1 MDEKNIQQQIN
12 ELDQKVN
19 LILDYVNQQRLKSQR
34 TDDLIDDLSIV
45 GKDVYD
51 TAVTELENQGVE
63 IDLADLRILSV
74 KLLKNTKNFN
84 TILNA
89 LESVMDFLKD
99 ASPIANEMII
109 DFTKKLHEF
118 DKKGYFEFFGEATKI
133 LDNIVT
139 NFSKED
145 VKQLADNIVLILQ
158 TVKNLTQPEMLNL
171 VNNTVKVYGS
181 LEMDEVPQYS
191 IWKLMR
197 EMGKPEMK
205 KAMGF
210 MVTFIKNIA
219 NNTESNIN
227 TKK

>member
-12 ELDQKVN
+12 ELDHKVN
-19 LILDYVNQQRLKSQR
+19 LILDYVNQQRLKSER

-181 LEMDEVPQYS
+181 LEMDDVPQYS